1 MGACARTI
9 FQTELARPC
18 AKMNSWDL
26 VHFCLRDAGTKL
38 ISDLGF
44 LASQILCFSAS
55 RLLGLSGGFSASR
68 LQSTQL
74 LFCQQCSP
82 WVPPVTVWPWARVQS
97 VQRHGSQSVQWFC
110 LVSRSERASI
120 IAKCSQYGEST
131 IIVLPVSVGHSCQE
145 PLCLREACA
154 NLAQNSG
161 CVKSSRVKITRNSC
175 LHGLLPFK
183 IHDIHSKSCLLKLT
197 IPLQARGPTYQA
209 NNATRKQRNSSPI
222 SSRPI
227 MLCNP
232 FRCIFIHFCFNFLR
246 DFGLARNLRVHEL
259 ARSLWKAC
267 ARVTPFNCL
276 KNKFHRILKSI
287 AGSFERGSY
296 VSG

>member
-1 MGACARTI
+1 MVSLRSSCYRFLWGIVARNP
-9 FQTELARPC
+9 F
-18 AKMNSWDL
+18 
-26 VHFCLRDAGTKL
+26 
-38 ISDLGF
+38 
-44 LASQILCFSAS
+44 
-55 RLLGLSGGFSASR
+55 
-68 LQSTQL
+68 
-74 LFCQQCSP
+74 
-82 WVPPVTVWPWARVQS
+82 
-97 VQRHGSQSVQWFC
+97 
-110 LVSRSERASI
+110 
-120 IAKCSQYGEST
+120 
-131 IIVLPVSVGHSCQE
+131 
-145 PLCLREACA
+145 ACA

-287 AGSFERGSY
+287 AGSFERGSI
-296 VSG
+296 GCL